1 MSTDKSTP
9 NKAGAK
15 KISLVALAI
24 AGVLIGGIGAWRYLQ
39 SSKKGPTAAE
49 TKPVG
54 SRPAS
59 FVDAPERAVEAPPLT
74 GAQEDVARKL
84 REKLNGSL
92 EDFLR
97 ALSELAKTQPA
108 LALDLAHQLGR
119 TDDEK
124 IEWVKN
130 VMQQWADA
138 DPQKAWQWLR
148 EQPFKKTNDMGGG
161 DLPQVVMG
169 TMAARD
175 PNMLLANI
183 DTLLRHG
190 NLTDGVSTPVAVHV
204 GVQALIDH
212 DKTDIAKSAVESWAR
227 DPRKLEL
234 GEAAYSTVAMA
245 LAKDAPEQTAQWLKS
260 LPQSDDRNVGFSSLA
275 AVWAESNP
283 TAALK
288 WAETLGPNEARN
300 AVIGRTV
307 SDWVERYPN
316 EVAGWLGNY
325 LARAPADEN
334 SDRLVETVLNISPAV
349 KNNPQTALQ
358 WTELI
363 SDPAKR
369 VAYEGNV
376 ALRWGRQDPGAAI
389 AYVQKSA
396 TLPQE
401 QKIQIVQRIQ
411 NKDFSGISEE

>member
-1 MSTDKSTP
+1 
-9 NKAGAK
+9 
-15 KISLVALAI
+15 
-24 AGVLIGGIGAWRYLQ
+24 
-39 SSKKGPTAAE
+39 
-49 TKPVG
+49 
-54 SRPAS
+54 
-59 FVDAPERAVEAPPLT
+59 
-74 GAQEDVARKL
+74 
-84 REKLNGSL
+84 
-92 EDFLR
+92 
-97 ALSELAKTQPA
+97 
-108 LALDLAHQLGR
+108 
-119 TDDEK
+119 
-124 IEWVKN
+124 
-130 VMQQWADA
+130 
-138 DPQKAWQWLR
+138 
-148 EQPFKKTNDMGGG
+148 
-161 DLPQVVMG
+161 
-169 TMAARD
+169 
-175 PNMLLANI
+175 
-183 DTLLRHG
+183 LLRHG

-212 DKTDIAKSAVESWAR
+212 DKTDVAKSAVESWAR
-227 DPRKLEL
+227 DPRKLDL

-369 VAYEGNV
+369 VTYEGNV